1 MQVHDDEGVAIR
13 IGPKPCAAVREGGGE
28 ASAGVR
34 TGQPLSRFWDAMRER
49 LREFALSLHPDK
61 TRLIAF
67 GRFAAVRRERCG
79 LGTISKR
86 GDTYARTLLAH
97 GARAVVR
104 WFMRARPE
112 ASEGWMGRL
121 LQRRPVN
128 VAVIAQAN
136 KTARIVWALL
146 SKGEDYRRV
155 AAAGA

>member
-1 MQVHDDEGVAIR
+1 MVVAIGD
-13 IGPKPCAAVREGGGE
+13 I
-28 ASAGVR
+28 
-34 TGQPLSRFWDAMRER
+34 
-49 LREFALSLHPDK
+49 
-61 TRLIAF
+61 
-67 GRFAAVRRERCG
+67 GRFRSGRHLAAYLGLVPKQHSSGGKDR

-86 GDTYARTLLAH
+86 GDTYARTLLAY

-112 ASEGWMGRL
+112 ANEGWMGRL
-121 LQRRPVN
+121 LQCRPVN

-155 AAAGA
+155 AAAAA